1 MLKTPWNFCSFSNKV
16 PGGWGKTE
24 KGGRPNPGERGVAGG
39 EARGGGAKGVQA
51 APLGTLVREEVAG
64 GGGSAE
70 DGGLAVVC
78 NGGDGAPVADG
89 RREAAKK
96 IREGEAELAVG
107 LARAERRWRRG
118 STVDSEAAAEALV
131 GGVFRWGLGEEEG
144 WVSCARS
151 RRN

>member
-1 MLKTPWNFCSFSNKV
+1 MRLGVEEQKGSKPHPRV
-16 PGGWGKTE
+16 P
-24 KGGRPNPGERGVAGG
+24 
-39 EARGGGAKGVQA
+39 
-51 APLGTLVREEVAG
+51 LVREEVAG
-64 GGGSAE
+64 GGRSAE
-70 DGGLAVVC
+70 DGGLAAVC
-78 NGGDGAPVADG
+78 NGEDGAPVANG

-96 IREGEAELAVG
+96 MREGEAELAVG